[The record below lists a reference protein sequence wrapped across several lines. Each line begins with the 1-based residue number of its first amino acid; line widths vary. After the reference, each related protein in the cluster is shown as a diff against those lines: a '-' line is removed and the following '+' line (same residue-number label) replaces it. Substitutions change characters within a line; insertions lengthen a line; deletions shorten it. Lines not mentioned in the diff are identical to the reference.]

1 MSFNSYGGILFVALV
16 LVVYHLIRGRRS
28 QNVFLLAASF
38 YFYATSSLIFTS
50 LLLGTIYIGYTSGLL
65 IQSRREQGYR
75 SPIHLVFA
83 ISMLLIVLGIFKY
96 YDFFAES
103 FAESLKLFGFDATV
117 STLSIIL
124 PVGISF
130 YIFQTIGY
138 IVDVARGDVDAERD
152 PLDFALFV
160 SFFPQLVAG
169 PIERSGNLLK
179 QVKVDRPAVTANDVS
194 YGTFLI
200 AQGYAKKVV
209 IADNLAPYVNTI
221 FQHDNL
227 SAPLIIVG
235 LLLFAIQIYGDFSG
249 YTDIARGYSRLLG
262 FRILL
267 NFDRPYIAT
276 SPSNFWRRWH
286 ISLSNWFTEYV
297 YFSLGG
303 NRSKSQARRSG
314 NVMATMTLSGLWH
327 GASANFI
334 IWGAYHGALILVG
347 RVVQKVL
354 PKGLTASAF
363 GKYLG
368 IFVTFW
374 LMVYGWMY
382 FRITDFEQI
391 MNFHWLLVNRW
402 DGWAPA
408 LAFLGQGMLFL
419 VLWIILD
426 SMELFWLKVRDHEVR
441 VRWGISAYIALMGA
455 AVFLLHAE
463 DPSSFIY
470 FRF

>member
-1 MSFNSYGGILFVALV
+1 MSFNSYGGILFVVAV
-16 LVVYHLIRGRRS
+16 LIVYHLVRRHRW
-28 QNVFLLAASF
+28 QNIFLLAASF

-50 LLLGTIYIGYTSGLL
+50 LLLGTIYVGYTSGLL
-65 IQSRREQGYR
+65 IGARRKEGKRSRL
-75 SPIHLVFA
+75 HLTFA
-83 ISMLLIVLGIFKY
+83 ISLLLLVLGIFKY

-103 FAESLKLFGFDATV
+103 FAQSLGTLGFDTSV
-117 STLSIIL
+117 STLAIVL

-138 IVDVARGDVDAERD
+138 VVDVARGETEGESDLV
-152 PLDFALFV
+152 DFALFV

-169 PIERSGNLLK
+169 PIERSKNLLQ
-179 QVKVDRPAVTANDVS
+179 QVKIPRVPVTANDVS

-200 AQGYAKKVV
+200 AQGYVKKVV
-209 IADNLAPYVNTI
+209 IADNIAPYVDAI
-221 FQHDNL
+221 FAHDNL
-227 SAPLIIVG
+227 SAPLLIVG

-249 YTDIARGYSRLLG
+249 YTDIARGYSRLMG

-276 SPSNFWRRWH
+276 SPANFWRRWH

-297 YFSLGG
+297 YFGLGG
-303 NRSKSQARRSG
+303 NRSKTAVRRSG

-334 IWGAYHGALILVG
+334 VWGAYHGATILGG
-347 RVVQKVL
+347 RFIKRIIPQ
-354 PKGLTASAF
+354 GFQHSIF
-363 GKYLG
+363 GKYTG
-368 IFVTFW
+368 VIVTFI

-382 FRITDFEQI
+382 FRITDFDQI
-391 MNFHWLLVNRW
+391 MAYNWVLVNKW

-408 LAFLGQGMLFL
+408 LAFFGQGLLFL
-419 VLWIILD
+419 MLWVVVDTL
-426 SMELFWLKVRDHEVR
+426 ELFWLRVRDQEVR
-441 VRWGISAYIALMGA
+441 TRYGISIYIALMGA
-455 AVFLLHAE
+455 AVLVLHAE